1 MTKNFTPI
9 MIKVADITP
18 NEWNPNEMSEEEFS
32 MLLDNISRVGFV
44 DPLLVTKDEDYG
56 TYKVVDGE
64 HRYRA
69 ALLTGMDKV
78 PAVVVE
84 LSEEDQRLQTVRM
97 NQIKGEWNPDKF
109 NKLVN
114 DMMKN
119 QELTIEDAAYELG
132 FANPNDFHLL
142 RDLLR
147 ESIPSTKAKKE
158 FDIKAEKAS
167 NTEELYSVLNEIMEK
182 LQSPG
187 EGNPLWVKDGK
198 NSKSIWVVT
207 NPTLVRQL
215 IALNTL
221 CSKNKQKIEDF
232 ITELLRT
239 ELRSE

>member
-1 MTKNFTPI
+1 MSKNFTPV
-9 MIKVADITP
+9 MIQVSDILP

-32 MLLDNISRVGFV
+32 MLLDNITRVGFV
-44 DPLLVTKDEDYG
+44 DPLLVTENYG
-56 TYKVVDGE
+56 TYKVIDGE

-69 ALLTGMDKV
+69 ALLAGIEKV
-78 PAVVVE
+78 PAVIVE
-84 LSEEDQRLQTVRM
+84 LTEEDQRLQTVRM

-119 QELTIEDAAYELG
+119 QELSIEDAAYELG

-167 NTEELYSVLNEIMEK
+167 NTEELYTVLNEIMER
-182 LQSPG
+182 LQSPD
-187 EGNPLWVKDGK
+187 EENSLWIKDGK
-198 NSKSIWVVT
+198 NSKSIWVIT
-207 NPTLVRQL
+207 NPGLVRQL
-215 IALNTL
+215 IELNTL

-232 ITELLRT
+232 LIGLLRM
-239 ELRSE
+239 ELGSE

>member
-1 MTKNFTPI
+1 MSKDFTPV
-9 MIKVADITP
+9 MIQVSDIIP

-32 MLLDNISRVGFV
+32 MLLDNISRVGFI
-44 DPLLVTKDEDYG
+44 DPLLVIKNEGYG

-69 ALLTGMDKV
+69 ALLAGIEKV
-78 PAVVVE
+78 PAVIVD

-119 QELTIEDAAYELG
+119 QELSIEDAAYELG

-167 NTEELYSVLNEIMEK
+167 NTEELYTVLNEIMER
-182 LQSPG
+182 LQSPD
-187 EGNPLWVKDGK
+187 EENSLWIKDGK
-198 NSKSIWVVT
+198 NSKSIWVIT
-207 NPTLVRQL
+207 NPGLVRQL
-215 IALNTL
+215 IELNTL

-232 ITELLRT
+232 LIGLLRM
-239 ELRSE
+239 ELGSE

>member
-1 MTKNFTPI
+1 MNKNFTPK

-18 NEWNPNEMSEEEFS
+18 NDWNPNEMSEEEFS
-32 MLLDNISRVGFV
+32 MLLNNITRVGFV
-44 DPLLVTKDEDYG
+44 DPLLVTENYG
-56 TYKVVDGE
+56 TYKVIDGE

-69 ALLTGMDKV
+69 ALLTGIEKV
-78 PAVVVE
+78 PAVIVE
-84 LSEEDQRLQTVRM
+84 LTEEDQRLQTVRM
-97 NQIKGEWNPDKF
+97 NQIKGEWNPSKF

-158 FDIKAEKAS
+158 FDIQAEKAS
-167 NTEELYSVLNEIMEK
+167 NTEELYTILNEIMER

-187 EGNPLWVKDGK
+187 EDNSLWVKSGQDSK
-198 NSKSIWVVT
+198 NIWVVT
-207 NPTLVRQL
+207 NPVLVRQL
-215 IALNTL
+215 IELNKL
-221 CSKNKQKIEDF
+221 CVKNKQRIEDF
-232 ITELLRT
+232 IVELLQM
-239 ELRSE
+239 ELGSE